1 WSNTE
6 GLPDIVHPGIQELY
20 TPAIVPA
27 YNTQNVELNINKL
40 LTIED
45 GVITKDTIPDVK
57 KAIKD
62 CIPMIQKE
70 VTGYLYE
77 EGRKLGMRR

>member
-1 WSNTE
+1 M
-6 GLPDIVHPGIQELY
+6 HPGIQELY